1 MTNKEFLI
9 LHYENRINKLS
20 INFMENINLINKA
33 KRKLRKVKNNI

>member
-1 MTNKEFLI
+1 MTHKDFLI

>member
-20 INFMENINLINKA
+20 TNFMENINLINKA